1 MALRALFSAL
11 AVYHETDNPTGCLRI
26 MEGWRSDLEWL
37 MEFPRYGS
45 FLQRRSGAPPAPS
58 LVCPFLPALQTM
70 GMTAPLPFTLR
81 DKSIQKAPFERSSA
95 ACAQRRQ
102 FSFHLPLDRTVRA
115 WYRNVW

>member
-1 MALRALFSAL
+1 LALRALFSAL

-26 MEGWRSDLEWL
+26 MEGWKSDLEWL

-70 GMTAPLPFTLR
+70 GMTVPPFTLR
-81 DKSIQKAPFERSSA
+81 DKSIEKAPFERSSA
-95 ACAQRRQ
+95 ACAR
-102 FSFHLPLDRTVRA
+102 SAGNSLSISLWTAP
-115 WYRNVW
+115 